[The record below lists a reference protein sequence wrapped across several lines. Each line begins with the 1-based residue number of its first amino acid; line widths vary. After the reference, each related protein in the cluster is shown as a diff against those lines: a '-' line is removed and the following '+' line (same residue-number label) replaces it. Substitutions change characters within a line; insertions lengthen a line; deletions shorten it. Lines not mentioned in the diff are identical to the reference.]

1 MSRYDRRA
9 ELINVKYIVIHGTMT
24 PPSIDGKTKEAER
37 QAISPRMLGQHFYV
51 HRDAEIEPMV
61 PLDKRGTAMPRYVED
76 SVVITVEG
84 GITEGGDYSISSY
97 TLKQLEA
104 VNRCIDIATKIYPD
118 AEVLLWCDLKLGVNP
133 SFTLEDLSNLPSI
146 N

>member
-1 MSRYDRRA
+1 MNRYDRRA
-9 ELINVKYIVIHGTMT
+9 ELTDVKYIVIHGTMT

-37 QAISPRMLGQHFYV
+37 QGISPRMLGQHFYI

-61 PLDKRGTAMPRYVED
+61 PLNKRGTAMPRYVED

-84 GITEGGDYSISSY
+84 GITEEGEYAISSY
-97 TLKQLEA
+97 TLAQLEA
-104 VNRCIDIATKIYPD
+104 VKRCLDISAKFYPD

-133 SFTLEDLSNLPSI
+133 SFTLEDLSNLPKI